1 MIQISAN
8 NSAQSLS
15 DLKSQLKSILG
26 LFDPKSRIFYI
37 DYPAHSNVG
46 DLLINLGTEQFF
58 LNYRVPIHERY
69 SVLNIRNISDL
80 KADEGTTFLC
90 HGGGNFGD
98 LYSEHESAREW
109 LLDKF
114 PRARIVFLPQSLYYS
129 SEESQRVSLSKI
141 ARHSNCHVLVRDKES
156 LDALRRSGI
165 THSSMMPDMAH
176 QLWGTFGA
184 IPPPKHG
191 HDIYFLRRDREATLA
206 PTQLAEAFA
215 HHSVDWRDIVSPSHR
230 AFARSTYYL
239 LKTMGR
245 VLPAGMSAS
254 MWHSARDAMVRD
266 AVTYFSGHD
275 RVYTNRLHAMLLAL
289 FLGRDVVAFDNSY
302 GKLSRY
308 VNAWLASAASLTSA
322 QPGSP

>member
-176 QLWGTFGA
+176 QLWGTLKTA
-184 IPPPKHG
+184 PASKNENAM
-191 HDIYFLRRDREATLA
+191 YFFRRDQEAA
-206 PTQLAEAFA
+206 AVPAELGNVVASR
-215 HHSVDWRDIVSPSHR
+215 SVDWSDIVSTPHRVLAGGVYSLLKSGAR
-230 AFARSTYYL
+230 AFPARLNASAWYL
-239 LKTMGR
+239 
-245 VLPAGMSAS
+245 
-254 MWHSARDAMVRD
+254 ARDTMIND
-266 AVTYFSGHD
+266 AVAYFLNYET
-275 RVYTNRLHAMLLAL
+275 VYTNRLHAMLLAL
-289 FLGRDVVAFDNSY
+289 LLGRDVNAFDNSY

-308 VNAWLASAASLTSA
+308 INTWLAASA
-322 QPGSP
+322 QPKGDNKSL